1 MREDAGKA
9 RRSRKIGETHG
20 KAGKVPGAMSL
31 GLFAP
36 IGGKDPAL
44 LDKLCEESYDKGG
57 FLQNNAHFAAHRE
70 DVTMELNRAVAGN
83 IQRIRKSKK
92 LSLERTAALSGVS
105 RSMLGQ
111 IERGEA
117 NPSVAILGKIA
128 QALKVPAE
136 ILLENDGFETLL
148 LARTAAVKAQ
158 LSDGGKVN
166 LRPSL
171 PYDETTRLESFF
183 LDIYISGRYTPEPS
197 IPGCL
202 CHATVLTGTVELT
215 AEGENFHLLERE
227 IGRAS
232 CRERV

>member
-9 RRSRKIGETHG
+9 RRKRKIGETHG

-92 LSLERTAALSGVS
+92 LSL
-105 RSMLGQ
+105 
-111 IERGEA
+111 
-117 NPSVAILGKIA
+117 
-128 QALKVPAE
+128 
-136 ILLENDGFETLL
+136 
-148 LARTAAVKAQ
+148 
-158 LSDGGKVN
+158 
-166 LRPSL
+166 
-171 PYDETTRLESFF
+171 
-183 LDIYISGRYTPEPS
+183 
-197 IPGCL
+197 
-202 CHATVLTGTVELT
+202 
-215 AEGENFHLLERE
+215 
-227 IGRAS
+227 
-232 CRERV
+232 